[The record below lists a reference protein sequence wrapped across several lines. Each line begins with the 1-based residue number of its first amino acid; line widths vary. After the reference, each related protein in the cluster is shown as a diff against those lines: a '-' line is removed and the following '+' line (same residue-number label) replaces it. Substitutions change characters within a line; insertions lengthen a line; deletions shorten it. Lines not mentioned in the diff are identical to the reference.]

1 MRCISYLILAPTP
14 ATGFIYG
21 TPLPCPLWLPATLL
35 SLFPSNFFPVAT
47 WEGRGRR
54 SPQLT
59 STTAEACP
67 HPARVYV
74 HQPLCA
80 HRFYFTAPPPFPP
93 IHNRPGGPVLFI
105 LILLLLIFAGRGYV
119 QVLRL
124 RPKAPPPSYAKT
136 SADILYTG
144 ILQCIGYMWSV
155 QVPKAETFLYS
166 RYVYITE
173 SIPCCIIS
181 FYEVE

>member
-1 MRCISYLILAPTP
+1 MAPCY
-14 ATGFIYG
+14 FIIFI
-21 TPLPCPLWLPATLL
+21 PFK
-35 SLFPSNFFPVAT
+35 LFPCGHL
-47 WEGRGRR
+47 GRTRTKIASTDQYNSR
-54 SPQLT
+54 SLSPPRQSVCTPPSVCT
-59 STTAEACP
+59 SILL
-67 HPARVYV
+67 HS
-74 HQPLCA
+74 
-80 HRFYFTAPPPFPP
+80 PPPPTFPP